1 MPQDEPVEGE
11 RKSNIEFYAPKQA
24 KCPQREICCKRT
36 EKITPVKKPG
46 GTKCSDWG
54 PEFECTTLER
64 CKADTFAI
72 KEENANENLL
82 GETIS
87 LLFQEEG
94 GDKDLFAQNSDVGV
108 AVNPDVVPCEFPQL
122 VCCEP
127 SKVW

>member
-36 EKITPVKKPG
+36 EKITPVKKLG

-87 LLFQEEG
+87 LLFQAEG
-94 GDKDLFAQNSDVGV
+94 SLSLDLEPVDKEPKNQNWLF
-108 AVNPDVVPCEFPQL
+108 
-122 VCCEP
+122 
-127 SKVW
+127 